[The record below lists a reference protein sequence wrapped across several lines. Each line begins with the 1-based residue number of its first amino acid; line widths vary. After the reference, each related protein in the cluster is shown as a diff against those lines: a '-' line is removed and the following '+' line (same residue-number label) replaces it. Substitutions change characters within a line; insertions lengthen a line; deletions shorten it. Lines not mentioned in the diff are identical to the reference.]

1 MSYSRSIAPVATPNS
16 DMLTSMMA
24 GIGMNVAARPN
35 LDANIEDTLYFASLE
50 GMDHDDLRTLA
61 LVTQWLSVHL
71 RRLNADR
78 MVRLISACPSER
90 ARIYWKAVAVWQTKD
105 RRLTRLLSIYRGPQI
120 DLLPSGTDFQIKR
133 RGEDLRFRGG
143 PLRVP
148 AGTLR
153 EREEDILRPEELAVR
168 HPVYRWRI
176 LAGPTY
182 RADMLAH
189 LERNPHVSTSE
200 LARLAYGSFA
210 TAHEAKRDWITLAA
224 TPFISWT
231 SFGGS

>member
-1 MSYSRSIAPVATPNS
+1 
-16 DMLTSMMA
+16 
-24 GIGMNVAARPN
+24 MNVAAKPDV
-35 LDANIEDTLYFASLE
+35 DANIEDTLYFASIE
-50 GMDHDDLRTLA
+50 GMDRDDLRTLS

-90 ARIYWKAVAVWQTKD
+90 VRIYWKAVAVWQAKD
-105 RRLTRLLSIYRGPQI
+105 RRLARLLSVYRGPQI
-120 DLLPSGTDFQIKR
+120 DLLPSGTDFLIRR
-133 RGEDLRFRGG
+133 RGEDPRFMGG

-153 EREEDILRPEELAVR
+153 EREADILRPEELVAR

-176 LAGPTY
+176 LVGPTY
-182 RADMLAH
+182 RADMLAF
-189 LERNPHVSTSE
+189 LERNPALSASE

-210 TAHEAKRDWITLAA
+210 TAHEVKRDWSTFA
-224 TPFISWT
+224 TPCVDGQPSIRGKS
-231 SFGGS
+231 SMGQDIN